1 METKEREFFNQLI
14 TTHGATG
21 DEQPVQEVVR
31 QYAREFADEVTS
43 DVLGNVIAVRNPG
56 AKLRVLLDGHCDQI
70 GLGVQHIDKNGF
82 IYVHSL
88 GGWDIQN
95 LIGQHVSIWT
105 KNGPVLGVIGRK
117 PIHLL
122 DPEERGKVSKLGDIW
137 VDIGAGNEEEAR
149 AKVSLGDTI
158 TLRTFVS
165 ELGNDLVASSAM
177 DDRCGVWVVM
187 EALRRIDSSK
197 LKCAVYAVSA
207 TQEEEGYRGSKPA
220 AYGIA
225 PQVGVAV
232 DVTHATDCPTVDS
245 KKSGDIKLG
254 QGPVIERGP
263 NFSPIVVER
272 FCEQAESNGISY
284 QLCANGRPGGTDAF
298 VIQMTRDGVASGLIS
313 IPNRYM
319 HSPVE
324 VISLK
329 DMEDAADLIARFIE
343 GLDENFS
350 FIPHV

>member
-1 METKEREFFNQLI
+1 METKVKEFFNRI
-14 TTHGATG
+14 VTTRGATG
-21 DEQPVQEVVR
+21 DEQSVQEVVR
-31 QYAREFADEVTS
+31 QYVRDFADEVKT

-95 LIGQHVSIWT
+95 LIGQHVTIWSQ
-105 KNGPVLGVIGRK
+105 NGPVAGVIGRK

-122 DPEERGKVSKLGDIW
+122 EPEERGKGSKLGDIW
-137 VDIGAGNEEEAR
+137 VDIGAKNEDEAR
-149 AKVSLGDTI
+149 AKVALGDTI
-158 TLRTFVS
+158 TVRTFMS
-165 ELGNDLVASSAM
+165 ELGNEMASSSAM

-207 TQEEEGYRGSKPA
+207 TQEEEGYRGAKPA

-225 PQVGVAV
+225 PHVGVAV
-232 DVTHATDCPTVDS
+232 DVTHATDCPTLDP
-245 KKSGDIKLG
+245 KKNGDVKIGL
-254 QGPVIERGP
+254 GPVIERGP
-263 NFSPIVVER
+263 NFSPIVTER
-272 FCEQAESNGISY
+272 FCEQAELNGIPY
-284 QLCANGRPGGTDAF
+284 QLCANGRPGGTDTF
-298 VIQMTRDGVASGLIS
+298 VIQMTREGVAVGLIS

-329 DMEDAADLIARFIE
+329 DMEAAADLIARFIE
-343 GLDENFS
+343 GLDENFN